1 MDSELR
7 SRDKGGYDRTRFPAK
22 GGGNKKRERER
33 DKMHSRQKVFYL
45 IRTVYKCYSLFLQYN
60 EPPSFQ
66 PTKILSKPAS
76 ERVRLN
82 LSLVKT

>member
-45 IRTVYKCYSLFLQYN
+45 IRTVL
-60 EPPSFQ
+60 
-66 PTKILSKPAS
+66 
-76 ERVRLN
+76 
-82 LSLVKT
+82 